1 MSPFTTAS
9 CFLSIFILSVYC
21 SLFSFQESALL
32 PCFEFSHCP
41 PTHLV
46 LDLFL
51 ITQLSFPHSRGFSS
65 LLFKYSAQEMNVYL
79 RINVFSFSLWVFIFV
94 FIFCHRT
101 SHWFVI
107 CSIKNVKAPV
117 RIMSELQR
125 FQTVSLS
132 PPSNL
137 TLYLTCL
144 WFCEFPRQ
152 TAILKAL
159 SIKSALLVA
168 LMVFHRP
175 CIFQCKFHSEWVL
188 LLHVNCPGAVYVVNK
203 EIIWHVFA
211 SIFLNRLCYLTHKL
225 AVTILV
231 VFFQMHLN
239 CDWIIFFIY
248 LPPQRRIA
256 SDKDTIST

>member
-1 MSPFTTAS
+1 MWLSLINPGALLVQKHRGKMSPFTTAS

-51 ITQLSFPHSRGFSS
+51 ITQLSFPHSHGFSS

-79 RINVFSFSLWVFIFV
+79 RIKVFSFSLWVFVFV
-94 FIFCHRT
+94 FIFCIFYQSLVCNLLNKKHESSCKHHERAVVL
-101 SHWFVI
+101 SVWAR
-107 CSIKNVKAPV
+107 S
-117 RIMSELQR
+117 
-125 FQTVSLS
+125 VSLS
-132 PPSNL
+132 SPSNL

-159 SIKSALLVA
+159 SIKS
-168 LMVFHRP
+168 
-175 CIFQCKFHSEWVL
+175 
-188 LLHVNCPGAVYVVNK
+188 
-203 EIIWHVFA
+203 
-211 SIFLNRLCYLTHKL
+211 T
-225 AVTILV
+225 
-231 VFFQMHLN
+231 
-239 CDWIIFFIY
+239 
-248 LPPQRRIA
+248 
-256 SDKDTIST
+256 

>member
-1 MSPFTTAS
+1 MWLSLINPGALLIQKHRGKMSPFTTAS

-32 PCFEFSHCP
+32 PRFEFSHCP

-51 ITQLSFPHSRGFSS
+51 ITQLSFPHSRVFSS

-79 RINVFSFSLWVFIFV
+79 RIKVFSFSSWVFIFV

-107 CSIKNVKAPV
+107 CSIKKRESSCKHHEWAVALSV
-117 RIMSELQR
+117 WARS
-125 FQTVSLS
+125 VSLS

-144 WFCEFPRQ
+144 WFYEYPRQ
-152 TAILKAL
+152 TAILKAV
-159 SIKSALLVA
+159 SIKSA
-168 LMVFHRP
+168 
-175 CIFQCKFHSEWVL
+175 
-188 LLHVNCPGAVYVVNK
+188 
-203 EIIWHVFA
+203 
-211 SIFLNRLCYLTHKL
+211 
-225 AVTILV
+225 
-231 VFFQMHLN
+231 
-239 CDWIIFFIY
+239 
-248 LPPQRRIA
+248 
-256 SDKDTIST
+256 